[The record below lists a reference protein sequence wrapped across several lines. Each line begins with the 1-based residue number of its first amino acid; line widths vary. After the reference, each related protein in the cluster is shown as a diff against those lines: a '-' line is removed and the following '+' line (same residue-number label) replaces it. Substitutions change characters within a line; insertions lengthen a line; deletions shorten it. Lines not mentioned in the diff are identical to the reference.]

1 LVPERHDEPMD
12 KIVAED
18 DSISW
23 ECKFE
28 GRLSKENN
36 VSVRSL
42 DELDEFKVIL
52 LWWNEDVVFA
62 RNSLDEVDGNSDD
75 EALADSIVRCA
86 CNLVVTGMDVKE
98 ILSSDGI
105 KSIPFVKTCMTLK
118 NSRYSI
124 I

>member
-1 LVPERHDEPMD
+1 MD